1 MNDSTDNKQPVQQVS
16 GRNEKG
22 QFVKGVSGNPEGP
35 RVGQVSIVAAI
46 KRQLTTGDVDT
57 IARNLLDLA
66 TRVPEQRTF
75 RKDGKDGEPLYYE
88 AYDTNEVKLHQWA
101 VDTILERLDGKVPQ
115 QLTGDSD
122 SPLAFIIDPGK
133 SLTGNAK
140 D

>member
-1 MNDSTDNKQPVQQVS
+1 MVKGDMCMEDSTENKQPVQQVN

-22 QFVKGVSGNPEGP
+22 QFAKGVSGNPEGP

-57 IARNLLDLA
+57 IAKNLIDLA
-66 TRVPEQRTF
+66 TQVPESGE
-75 RKDGKDGEPLYYE
+75 DGIDPIE
-88 AYDTNEVKLHQWA
+88 AKLHQWA

>member
-1 MNDSTDNKQPVQQVS
+1 MKDSTDNKQPVQQAS

-57 IARNLLDLA
+57 IAKNLIDLA
-66 TRVPEQRTF
+66 TRVPESGE
-75 RKDGKDGEPLYYE
+75 DGIDPIE
-88 AYDTNEVKLHQWA
+88 AKLHQWA